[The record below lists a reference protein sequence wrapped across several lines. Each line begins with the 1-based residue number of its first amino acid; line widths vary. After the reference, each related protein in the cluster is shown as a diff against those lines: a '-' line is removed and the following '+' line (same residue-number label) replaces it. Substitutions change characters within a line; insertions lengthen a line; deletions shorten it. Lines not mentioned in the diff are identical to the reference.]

1 MMIKRNWKGK
11 AGTVLAIL
19 IGTSLLFGVGG
30 QAYAAKEK
38 SHKSQTEQKQKK
50 KAKKKKKKKQ
60 KKQESK
66 KNNSH
71 AQNSENTQ
79 NKATKKK
86 NANGASE
93 TAKKKKKNKNQL
105 NTTQA
110 NTSAVKATAKSSSQA
125 NKASQVISIGMR
137 YKGVPYK
144 FGSSKNTTQTFDC
157 SSFTQRVF
165 KQVGIKLPRDSR
177 QQSKV
182 GKHVSKGQLKKG
194 DLVFFRSYGSA
205 SPRITHVAIYAG
217 NNTLLHTYGR
227 PGVTTTK
234 FRGTSWEQRFEGAR
248 RVL

>member
-1 MMIKRNWKGK
+1 MIKRNWKGT
-11 AGTVLAIL
+11 ASTVLAIL

-30 QAYAAKEK
+30 PAYAAKEK

-50 KAKKKKKKKQ
+50 KTKKKKKQ
-60 KKQESK
+60 KKQESNN
-66 KNNSH
+66 NNSY
-71 AQNSENTQ
+71 ARNSKNTQ
-79 NKATKKK
+79 N
-86 NANGASE
+86 
-93 TAKKKKKNKNQL
+93 
-105 NTTQA
+105 
-110 NTSAVKATAKSSSQA
+110 KATAKSSSQT
-125 NKASQVISIGMR
+125 NKASQVISIGLR

-144 FGSSKNTTQTFDC
+144 FGSSKNTTRTFDC

>member
-1 MMIKRNWKGK
+1 MIKRNWKGT
-11 AGTVLAIL
+11 ASTVLAIL

-38 SHKSQTEQKQKK
+38 SHKSQTEQKQQKK
-50 KAKKKKKKKQ
+50 TKKKKKQ
-60 KKQESK
+60 KKQESNN
-66 KNNSH
+66 NNSY
-71 AQNSENTQ
+71 ARNSKNTQ
-79 NKATKKK
+79 N
-86 NANGASE
+86 
-93 TAKKKKKNKNQL
+93 
-105 NTTQA
+105 
-110 NTSAVKATAKSSSQA
+110 KATAKSSSQT
-125 NKASQVISIGMR
+125 NKASQVISIGLR

-144 FGSSKNTTQTFDC
+144 FGSSKNTTRTFDC

-234 FRGTSWEQRFEGAR
+234 FRRTSWEQRFEGAR

>member
-1 MMIKRNWKGK
+1 MIKQNWKNK

-38 SHKSQTEQKQKK
+38 SHKSQTEQKQQKK
-50 KAKKKKKKKQ
+50 TKKKKKKQ
-60 KKQESK
+60 QSTMKESNS
-66 KNNSH
+66 NNSY

-79 NKATKKK
+79 NGAT
-86 NANGASE
+86 
-93 TAKKKKKNKNQL
+93 
-105 NTTQA
+105 
-110 NTSAVKATAKSSSQA
+110 VKSSSQA
-125 NKASQVISIGMR
+125 NTASQVISIGLR
-137 YKGVPYK
+137 YRGVPYK
-144 FGSSKNTTQTFDC
+144 FGSSKNTTRTFDC

-165 KQVGIKLPRDSR
+165 KQVGINLPRDSR
-177 QQSKV
+177 QQSSV

>member
-1 MMIKRNWKGK
+1 MLIKRNWKGN
-11 AGTVLAIL
+11 ASTVLAIL

-38 SHKSQTEQKQKK
+38 SHKSQTEQKQQKK
-50 KAKKKKKKKQ
+50 TKKKKRKQ
-60 KKQESK
+60 QRTAQESNN
-66 KNNSH
+66 NNSY

-79 NKATKKK
+79 NT
-86 NANGASE
+86 
-93 TAKKKKKNKNQL
+93 
-105 NTTQA
+105 
-110 NTSAVKATAKSSSQA
+110 ATAKSSSQA
-125 NKASQVISIGMR
+125 DTASQVISIGLR
-137 YKGVPYK
+137 YRGVPYK
-144 FGSSKNTTQTFDC
+144 FGSSKNTTRTFDC

-177 QQSKV
+177 QQARV

-194 DLVFFRSYGSA
+194 DLVFVRSYGST